1 MRDFQ
6 PVASR
11 IRTRP
16 TEDGTDLTPVGDLTA
31 RRDAAYARR
40 VSDALDAQHWMDDD
54 GFAVAA
60 VALATPRSAGAPG
73 KKGPT

>member
-6 PVASR
+6 AVARS

-16 TEDGTDLTPVGDLTA
+16 TGDGADVAPVGDLTA
-31 RRDAAYARR
+31 RREAAYARR
-40 VSDALDAQHWMDDD
+40 VSDALDAQQSTDD

-60 VALATPRSAGAPG
+60 VALPTPHAAGAPG
-73 KKGPT
+73 EKETT